1 MAMCDQLRA
10 QELELTTELE
20 RVTHL
25 RGVMAQE
32 AGGAAH
38 AQVVENLGEEI
49 DRLAR
54 SLDDC
59 RRQLGDAGC

>member
-32 AGGAAH
+32 PGDAPH
-38 AQVVENLGEEI
+38 AQIVENLSDEI
-49 DRLAR
+49 DRLTR

-59 RRQLGDAGC
+59 RRQLRQAGC

>member
-32 AGGAAH
+32 PSDAPH
-38 AQVVENLGEEI
+38 AQIVENLSDEI
-49 DRLAR
+49 DRLTR

-59 RRQLGDAGC
+59 RRQLRQAGC